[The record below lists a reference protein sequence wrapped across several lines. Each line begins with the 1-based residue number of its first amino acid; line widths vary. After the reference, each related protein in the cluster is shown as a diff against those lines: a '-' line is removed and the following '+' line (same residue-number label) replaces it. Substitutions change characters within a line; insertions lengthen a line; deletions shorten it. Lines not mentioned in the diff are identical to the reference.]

1 MKNSQQLVSHLR
13 SQSAFSPLDRL
24 PCINAVKEL
33 LPTRLHRFI
42 LFGYIRH
49 NILFFALNHPG
60 AKQEFD
66 NIINSIKAPL
76 KKMPPISCKNFEIY
90 DVRAF
95 VSHKKTLK
103 FHTHKPKEV
112 HYSERSNGEFEN
124 HVDDEKL
131 HSIIEEIRDLIK
143 TNENT

>member
-13 SQSAFSPLDRL
+13 SQSAFSPLNNL
-24 PCINAVKEL
+24 TCINAVKDL
-33 LPTRLHRFI
+33 LPQRLHKFI

-76 KKMPPISCKNFEIY
+76 KKIPPRECKGFELFDI
-90 DVRAF
+90 RAF
-95 VSHKKTLK
+95 VSHKKTLT
-103 FHTHKPKEV
+103 FTPVNSHEE
-112 HYSERSNGEFEN
+112 HYEERSQGSFEN
-124 HVDDEKL
+124 SVTNEKL
-131 HSIIEEIRDLIK
+131 HHIIEEIRQIINEK
-143 TNENT
+143 T